1 MPDFDING
9 LRAAVTLLSFISFL
23 GIVAWALSKRN
34 QAGFDEAARLP
45 FAGDRTD
52 PLPALRARPGTSE
65 MRDE

>member
-45 FAGDRTD
+45 FADDRTG
-52 PLPALRARPGTSE
+52 PPRAVAGRAALSE
-65 MRDE
+65 MCDE